1 MKKWLSLIMALA
13 MLVCMTACDAKPD
26 DNENGTTTTTSNQ
39 VVQQDT
45 IQTFLNDPANNGFVG
60 QYYDAPENIKLSA
73 ALYDG
78 AGIGVFGT
86 TNWTEQE
93 KQDVLAAAGWD
104 AFHNP
109 PLKLIRSDVE
119 NLVKDKLGLSLSEIK
134 TKLEDSWCY
143 IEKYDAYYV
152 MHGDSNSVAISV
164 VETQYDNNGV
174 YTVKYT
180 APDAVT
186 PTTGIVKLLKT
197 DNGFQ
202 FLSNQKVTSVSI
214 QPHLETAYAPYEL
227 YYFDC
232 GIVTVATSDGFVM
245 LDTEGKQIGE
255 DSYSMLYRFGED
267 GRAKAL
273 LEPDGDWVWIDTT
286 GAVVGT
292 AEAPSTNDTTEKYSS
307 EETQDGEPL
316 IGIKDIATGEPIT
329 QPIFEW
335 ISSVSEPMNY
345 ATLAEGEHRKV
356 MISPRGEVLVTLP
369 DEAKDAYAVDAHVVC
384 QYQDGSYRLLDI
396 QGNVL
401 SQTAFS
407 SISDF
412 SDGLAVMTVGNKMGL
427 ISTDGTIVV
436 EPQIDIDAPANKCSP
451 LICGKYIV
459 CLKQEKV
466 MFYKIV

>member
-13 MLVCMTACDAKPD
+13 MLVCMTACGAKPD
-26 DNENGTTTTTSNQ
+26 DTENGTTTTQ
-39 VVQQDT
+39 
-45 IQTFLNDPANNGFVG
+45 NN
-60 QYYDAPENIKLSA
+60 
-73 ALYDG
+73 
-78 AGIGVFGT
+78 
-86 TNWTEQE
+86 
-93 KQDVLAAAGWD
+93 
-104 AFHNP
+104 
-109 PLKLIRSDVE
+109 
-119 NLVKDKLGLSLSEIK
+119 K
-134 TKLEDSWCY
+134 T
-143 IEKYDAYYV
+143 
-152 MHGDSNSVAISV
+152 
-164 VETQYDNNGV
+164 
-174 YTVKYT
+174 
-180 APDAVT
+180 
-186 PTTGIVKLLKT
+186 
-197 DNGFQ
+197 
-202 FLSNQKVTSVSI
+202 VSI

-232 GIVTVATSDGFVM
+232 GIVTVGTSDGFVM

-255 DSYSMLYRFGED
+255 DSYDMLYSFGED
-267 GRAKAL
+267 GRARAL
-273 LEPDGDWVWIDTT
+273 LERDSDWVWIDTT
-286 GAVVGT
+286 GAVVGE
-292 AEAPSTNDTTEKYSS
+292 AEAPPVYNATVRYDVS
-307 EETQDGEPL
+307 ETAGGEL
-316 IGIKDIATGEPIT
+316 LFGVKDAATGEPIT

-356 MISPRGEVLVTLP
+356 MISPRGEVVVTLP
-369 DEAKDAYAVDAHVVC
+369 DEAKDAYAMDAHIVC

-466 MFYKIV
+466 TFYKIV